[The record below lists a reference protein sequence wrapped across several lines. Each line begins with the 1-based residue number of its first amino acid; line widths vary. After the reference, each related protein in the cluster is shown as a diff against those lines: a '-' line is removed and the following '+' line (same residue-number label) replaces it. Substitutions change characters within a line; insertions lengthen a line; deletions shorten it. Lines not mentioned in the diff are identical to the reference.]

1 MSPQDWL
8 KNNLDKLG
16 SSFEEM
22 FFRNV
27 LSRITFDF
35 GSLIAQ
41 FKFKD
46 SDGKT
51 RYCDF
56 VYQEG
61 SAIRIAIEV
70 DGYDKRGTG
79 TGMSKSDFVD
89 WQRRQA
95 ALTSQGWFVL
105 RFANTDV
112 RDAPERCKQHI
123 DLLLRSERQKSN
135 YQTHIENSIRD
146 LKNQLSQT
154 QAQAQRS
161 KASEEDHQRLIKQID
176 TLQHQLQLAQQEKP
190 LTEDEETLL
199 QRLNESQK
207 QLQEISRENNIMKTT
222 IWALTTLVA
231 VTILALVFKP
241 NTNETIKTV
250 ASVSDRPAQPEKQLT
265 EYIAQPVLT
274 PASTEM
280 TSADNVQQSEPKI
293 ESSWKKDTFD
303 QGGLVLVGNIQHRL
317 PEKRPGSS
325 CQNPLSWEQA
335 ASKIGKNAAI
345 KGNIINITYRND
357 VRGKPTWIEV
367 GGSRSKEKSI
377 TLIIWGNN
385 RLTFESTLAELEK
398 YDVVCAEGLVND
410 YKGKPQIKLSS
421 LDQLYIYDNELDY
434 HWEKHQSE

>member
-8 KNNLDKLG
+8 KNNQDKLG
-16 SSFEEM
+16 SPFEEM

-35 GSLIAQ
+35 DFLIAQ

-46 SDGKT
+46 FDGKT

-56 VYQEG
+56 VYQDG
-61 SAIRIAIEV
+61 SAIRIAIEI

-79 TGMSKSDFVD
+79 TGMSPSDFVD
-89 WQRRQA
+89 WQRRHA

-123 DLLLRSERQKSN
+123 DLLLRSERQKNN
-135 YQTHIENSIRD
+135 YKTHIENSIRD
-146 LKNQLSQT
+146 LKNQLSQ
-154 QAQAQRS
+154 AQAQRS
-161 KASEEDHQRLIKQID
+161 KVSEEDHQRLIKQID
-176 TLQHQLQLAQQEKP
+176 ALQHQLQLAQQEKP

-199 QRLNESQK
+199 QRFNESQK
-207 QLQEISRENNIMKTT
+207 QLQEISRANNIMKTT

-241 NTNETIKTV
+241 NGSETIKTV
-250 ASVSDRPAQPEKQLT
+250 ASISDRPAQPEKQLT
-265 EYIAQPVLT
+265 EYVVQPVLT

-280 TSADNVQQSEPKI
+280 TSANNVQQSEN
-293 ESSWKKDTFD
+293 SWKEDTFD
-303 QGGLVLVGNIQHRL
+303 QGKLVLVGNIQHRL
-317 PEKRPGSS
+317 PEKQPGSS

-335 ASKIGKNAAI
+335 ASRIGKNAAI

-357 VRGKPTWIEV
+357 VRGKPTWIEI
-367 GGSRSKEKSI
+367 GDRRSKEKSL

-385 RLTFESTLAELEK
+385 RPMFESTLAELEK
-398 YDVVCAEGLVND
+398 YSVVCAEGLVND
-410 YKGKPQIKLSS
+410 YKGKSQIKLSS

-434 HWEKHQSE
+434 YWEKHQPE

>member
-1 MSPQDWL
+1 
-8 KNNLDKLG
+8 
-16 SSFEEM
+16 M

-27 LSRITFDF
+27 LSRITLDF

-46 SDGKT
+46 FDGKT

-61 SAIRIAIEV
+61 SAIRIAIEI

-95 ALTSQGWFVL
+95 SLTSQGWLVL

-112 RDAPERCKQHI
+112 RDVPERCKQHI

-135 YQTHIENSIRD
+135 YQTHIENSILG
-146 LKNQLSQT
+146 LKSQLS
-154 QAQAQRS
+154 QAQAQARHS
-161 KASEEDHQRLIKQID
+161 KASEEDRQRLIKQID

-190 LTEDEETLL
+190 LTEDEEILL

-207 QLQEISRENNIMKTT
+207 QLQEISKENNVMKTT

-241 NTNETIKTV
+241 NTNETIKTI
-250 ASVSDRPAQPEKQLT
+250 ASVSAQPEKQLT
-265 EYIAQPVLT
+265 EYIAHPVLT
-274 PASTEM
+274 PASNEM
-280 TSADNVQQSEPKI
+280 TSADNVQQKI
-293 ESSWKKDTFD
+293 VGSWKEDTFD

-317 PEKRPGSS
+317 PEKKPGSS

-367 GGSRSKEKSI
+367 GGSRSKEKSL

-434 HWEKHQSE
+434 HWENRQPE